1 MKKPDY
7 VAIAK
12 EYMSGVLDGSVPACP
27 FVKQAVQRQLNDLRR
42 WGPEGGDYYFDEKEA
57 SRPCWFIENLTH
69 TKGELAGRP
78 IHLEPW
84 QVFLLTTLFGWKS
97 KAGNRR
103 FRSAYVEVPRGN
115 GKALALD
122 TEIPTP
128 DGFKLMRDLKVG
140 DLVYGT
146 DGKACH
152 VIAATDVM
160 RGRPCYEV
168 EFSTGEVIV
177 ADAKH
182 EWVTDSRYDRDRLKG
197 QNNKHI
203 GPKPCV
209 KTTEEIAASVF
220 CRGEHNHRIEVAAP
234 VDGVCHELPIPPYL
248 LGLWLGDGA
257 TNSSRFTCSDKDVE
271 IIERIKA
278 LGYPVHK
285 VKGSCAWSIS
295 TGLKDRDSKTN
306 SFQVQLRRLGVLGNK
321 HIPNAYMNAPFSD
334 RLELLQGLMDTDG
347 FISKGQGQCEFVQ
360 KKREIALGVYTLA
373 ASLGMRPTIHAKRAF
388 CNGKDCGI
396 VYRVMF
402 HAYREIPV
410 FKLKRKLER
419 LRERPV
425 KRGLQDYRQIVR
437 CDPVQSVPVRCIE
450 VDSPDHCY
458 LVTRGFIRTHNS
470 TLLSGIGLFCLC
482 ADHEPGA
489 EVYSFATTR
498 EQAKIVFGDAQTM
511 ARGNRA
517 LQEAYGLEVTAHALY
532 VPATNSTFQ
541 AKSAEGSTL
550 DGLNTHLAI
559 IDELHAHKKR
569 DVFDVVETSLGKRRN
584 SLMVSITTAGV
595 DRTGI
600 CYEQRTLVT
609 KILSGSLQ
617 DESYFGI
624 IYTLDPDDDWKSD
637 EALAK
642 ANPNWGV
649 SVRPEVIRALQ
660 AKAIATPSAENN
672 FKTKHLD
679 VWCNADVGWMDMK
692 AWDACADESLDE
704 SDFDGE
710 PCWLGLDLAS
720 TSDMTAKV
728 KIFQRK
734 IDGASHYY
742 LFGDYWLPRTAIE
755 RGVNSQYQGWEY
767 LGYLHVCE
775 GPVTDF
781 AEIRDSILEDCG
793 RYSVQSVA
801 YDPFQAVQ
809 LSKELSDDGVPMVL
823 CKQTVANLSDPMK
836 QFQALVL
843 DHRLHFNGDPVLTWM
858 VSNVVCHVD
867 VKENI
872 YPRKDAP
879 ENKIDGVVAGIM
891 ALSRA
896 LLNDEHRAM
905 DLNEFLKL

>member
-12 EYMSGVLDGSVPACP
+12 EYMRGVLDGSVPACS
-27 FVKQAVQRQLNDLRR
+27 FVKQAVQRQLNDLKR
-42 WGPEGGDYYFDEKEA
+42 WAAEGGDYYFDEKEA

-69 TKGELAGRP
+69 TKGELAGRA

-84 QVFLLTTLFGWKS
+84 QCFLLTTLFGWKA

-103 FRSAYVEVPRGN
+103 FRSAYVEVSRGN
-115 GKALALD
+115 GK
-122 TEIPTP
+122 
-128 DGFKLMRDLKVG
+128 
-140 DLVYGT
+140 
-146 DGKACH
+146 
-152 VIAATDVM
+152 
-160 RGRPCYEV
+160 
-168 EFSTGEVIV
+168 
-177 ADAKH
+177 
-182 EWVTDSRYDRDRLKG
+182 
-197 QNNKHI
+197 
-203 GPKPCV
+203 
-209 KTTEEIAASVF
+209 
-220 CRGEHNHRIEVAAP
+220 
-234 VDGVCHELPIPPYL
+234 
-248 LGLWLGDGA
+248 
-257 TNSSRFTCSDKDVE
+257 
-271 IIERIKA
+271 
-278 LGYPVHK
+278 
-285 VKGSCAWSIS
+285 
-295 TGLKDRDSKTN
+295 
-306 SFQVQLRRLGVLGNK
+306 
-321 HIPNAYMNAPFSD
+321 
-334 RLELLQGLMDTDG
+334 
-347 FISKGQGQCEFVQ
+347 
-360 KKREIALGVYTLA
+360 
-373 ASLGMRPTIHAKRAF
+373 
-388 CNGKDCGI
+388 
-396 VYRVMF
+396 
-402 HAYREIPV
+402 
-410 FKLKRKLER
+410 
-419 LRERPV
+419 
-425 KRGLQDYRQIVR
+425 
-437 CDPVQSVPVRCIE
+437 
-450 VDSPDHCY
+450 
-458 LVTRGFIRTHNS
+458 S

-734 IDGASHYY
+734 IDGSSHYY

>member
-12 EYMSGVLDGSVPACP
+12 EYMSGVLDGSVPACS

-42 WGPEGGDYYFDEKEA
+42 WGAEGGDYYFDEKEA

-69 TKGELAGRP
+69 TKGELAGRA

-84 QVFLLTTLFGWKS
+84 QCFLLTTLFGWKA

-103 FRSAYVEVPRGN
+103 FRSAYVEVSRGN
-115 GKALALD
+115 GK
-122 TEIPTP
+122 
-128 DGFKLMRDLKVG
+128 
-140 DLVYGT
+140 
-146 DGKACH
+146 
-152 VIAATDVM
+152 
-160 RGRPCYEV
+160 
-168 EFSTGEVIV
+168 
-177 ADAKH
+177 
-182 EWVTDSRYDRDRLKG
+182 
-197 QNNKHI
+197 
-203 GPKPCV
+203 
-209 KTTEEIAASVF
+209 
-220 CRGEHNHRIEVAAP
+220 
-234 VDGVCHELPIPPYL
+234 
-248 LGLWLGDGA
+248 
-257 TNSSRFTCSDKDVE
+257 
-271 IIERIKA
+271 
-278 LGYPVHK
+278 
-285 VKGSCAWSIS
+285 
-295 TGLKDRDSKTN
+295 
-306 SFQVQLRRLGVLGNK
+306 
-321 HIPNAYMNAPFSD
+321 
-334 RLELLQGLMDTDG
+334 
-347 FISKGQGQCEFVQ
+347 
-360 KKREIALGVYTLA
+360 
-373 ASLGMRPTIHAKRAF
+373 
-388 CNGKDCGI
+388 
-396 VYRVMF
+396 
-402 HAYREIPV
+402 
-410 FKLKRKLER
+410 
-419 LRERPV
+419 
-425 KRGLQDYRQIVR
+425 
-437 CDPVQSVPVRCIE
+437 
-450 VDSPDHCY
+450 
-458 LVTRGFIRTHNS
+458 S

-734 IDGASHYY
+734 IDGSSHYY

>member
-12 EYMSGVLDGSVPACP
+12 EYMRGVLDGSVPACS

-42 WGPEGGDYYFDEKEA
+42 WGAEGGDYYFDEKEA

-69 TKGELAGRP
+69 TKGELAGRA

-84 QVFLLTTLFGWKS
+84 QCFLLTTLFGWKA

-103 FRSAYVEVPRGN
+103 FRSAYVEVSRGN
-115 GKALALD
+115 GK
-122 TEIPTP
+122 
-128 DGFKLMRDLKVG
+128 
-140 DLVYGT
+140 
-146 DGKACH
+146 
-152 VIAATDVM
+152 
-160 RGRPCYEV
+160 
-168 EFSTGEVIV
+168 
-177 ADAKH
+177 
-182 EWVTDSRYDRDRLKG
+182 
-197 QNNKHI
+197 
-203 GPKPCV
+203 
-209 KTTEEIAASVF
+209 
-220 CRGEHNHRIEVAAP
+220 
-234 VDGVCHELPIPPYL
+234 
-248 LGLWLGDGA
+248 
-257 TNSSRFTCSDKDVE
+257 
-271 IIERIKA
+271 
-278 LGYPVHK
+278 
-285 VKGSCAWSIS
+285 
-295 TGLKDRDSKTN
+295 
-306 SFQVQLRRLGVLGNK
+306 
-321 HIPNAYMNAPFSD
+321 
-334 RLELLQGLMDTDG
+334 
-347 FISKGQGQCEFVQ
+347 
-360 KKREIALGVYTLA
+360 
-373 ASLGMRPTIHAKRAF
+373 
-388 CNGKDCGI
+388 
-396 VYRVMF
+396 
-402 HAYREIPV
+402 
-410 FKLKRKLER
+410 
-419 LRERPV
+419 
-425 KRGLQDYRQIVR
+425 
-437 CDPVQSVPVRCIE
+437 
-450 VDSPDHCY
+450 
-458 LVTRGFIRTHNS
+458 S

-734 IDGASHYY
+734 IDGSSHYY

>member
-12 EYMSGVLDGSVPACP
+12 EYMSGVLDGSVPACS

-42 WGPEGGDYYFDEKEA
+42 WGAEGGDYYFDEKEA

-69 TKGELAGRP
+69 TKGELAGRA

-84 QVFLLTTLFGWKS
+84 QCFLLTTLFGWKA

-103 FRSAYVEVPRGN
+103 FRSAYVEVARGN
-115 GKALALD
+115 GK
-122 TEIPTP
+122 
-128 DGFKLMRDLKVG
+128 
-140 DLVYGT
+140 
-146 DGKACH
+146 
-152 VIAATDVM
+152 
-160 RGRPCYEV
+160 
-168 EFSTGEVIV
+168 
-177 ADAKH
+177 
-182 EWVTDSRYDRDRLKG
+182 
-197 QNNKHI
+197 
-203 GPKPCV
+203 
-209 KTTEEIAASVF
+209 
-220 CRGEHNHRIEVAAP
+220 
-234 VDGVCHELPIPPYL
+234 
-248 LGLWLGDGA
+248 
-257 TNSSRFTCSDKDVE
+257 
-271 IIERIKA
+271 
-278 LGYPVHK
+278 
-285 VKGSCAWSIS
+285 
-295 TGLKDRDSKTN
+295 
-306 SFQVQLRRLGVLGNK
+306 
-321 HIPNAYMNAPFSD
+321 
-334 RLELLQGLMDTDG
+334 
-347 FISKGQGQCEFVQ
+347 
-360 KKREIALGVYTLA
+360 
-373 ASLGMRPTIHAKRAF
+373 
-388 CNGKDCGI
+388 
-396 VYRVMF
+396 
-402 HAYREIPV
+402 
-410 FKLKRKLER
+410 
-419 LRERPV
+419 
-425 KRGLQDYRQIVR
+425 
-437 CDPVQSVPVRCIE
+437 
-450 VDSPDHCY
+450 
-458 LVTRGFIRTHNS
+458 S

-710 PCWLGLDLAS
+710 SCWLGLDLAS

-734 IDGASHYY
+734 IDGSSHYY

>member
-12 EYMSGVLDGSVPACP
+12 EYMSGVLDGSVPACS

-42 WGPEGGDYYFDEKEA
+42 WGAEGGDYYFDEKEA

-69 TKGELAGRP
+69 TKGELAGRA

-84 QVFLLTTLFGWKS
+84 QCFLLTTLFGWKA

-103 FRSAYVEVPRGN
+103 FRSAYVEVSRGN
-115 GKALALD
+115 GK
-122 TEIPTP
+122 
-128 DGFKLMRDLKVG
+128 
-140 DLVYGT
+140 
-146 DGKACH
+146 
-152 VIAATDVM
+152 
-160 RGRPCYEV
+160 
-168 EFSTGEVIV
+168 
-177 ADAKH
+177 
-182 EWVTDSRYDRDRLKG
+182 
-197 QNNKHI
+197 
-203 GPKPCV
+203 
-209 KTTEEIAASVF
+209 
-220 CRGEHNHRIEVAAP
+220 
-234 VDGVCHELPIPPYL
+234 
-248 LGLWLGDGA
+248 
-257 TNSSRFTCSDKDVE
+257 
-271 IIERIKA
+271 
-278 LGYPVHK
+278 
-285 VKGSCAWSIS
+285 
-295 TGLKDRDSKTN
+295 
-306 SFQVQLRRLGVLGNK
+306 
-321 HIPNAYMNAPFSD
+321 
-334 RLELLQGLMDTDG
+334 
-347 FISKGQGQCEFVQ
+347 
-360 KKREIALGVYTLA
+360 
-373 ASLGMRPTIHAKRAF
+373 
-388 CNGKDCGI
+388 
-396 VYRVMF
+396 
-402 HAYREIPV
+402 
-410 FKLKRKLER
+410 
-419 LRERPV
+419 
-425 KRGLQDYRQIVR
+425 
-437 CDPVQSVPVRCIE
+437 
-450 VDSPDHCY
+450 
-458 LVTRGFIRTHNS
+458 S

-624 IYTLDPDDDWKSD
+624 IYTLDPDDDWKSG

-734 IDGASHYY
+734 IDGSSHYY

-896 LLNDEHRAM
+896 LLNDEHRTM

>member
-12 EYMSGVLDGSVPACP
+12 EYMRGVLDGSVPACS

-69 TKGELAGRP
+69 TKGELAGRA

-84 QVFLLTTLFGWKS
+84 QCFLLTTLFGWKA

-103 FRSAYVEVPRGN
+103 FRSAYVEVGRGN
-115 GKALALD
+115 GK
-122 TEIPTP
+122 
-128 DGFKLMRDLKVG
+128 
-140 DLVYGT
+140 
-146 DGKACH
+146 
-152 VIAATDVM
+152 
-160 RGRPCYEV
+160 
-168 EFSTGEVIV
+168 
-177 ADAKH
+177 
-182 EWVTDSRYDRDRLKG
+182 
-197 QNNKHI
+197 
-203 GPKPCV
+203 
-209 KTTEEIAASVF
+209 
-220 CRGEHNHRIEVAAP
+220 
-234 VDGVCHELPIPPYL
+234 
-248 LGLWLGDGA
+248 
-257 TNSSRFTCSDKDVE
+257 
-271 IIERIKA
+271 
-278 LGYPVHK
+278 
-285 VKGSCAWSIS
+285 
-295 TGLKDRDSKTN
+295 
-306 SFQVQLRRLGVLGNK
+306 
-321 HIPNAYMNAPFSD
+321 
-334 RLELLQGLMDTDG
+334 
-347 FISKGQGQCEFVQ
+347 
-360 KKREIALGVYTLA
+360 
-373 ASLGMRPTIHAKRAF
+373 
-388 CNGKDCGI
+388 
-396 VYRVMF
+396 
-402 HAYREIPV
+402 
-410 FKLKRKLER
+410 
-419 LRERPV
+419 
-425 KRGLQDYRQIVR
+425 
-437 CDPVQSVPVRCIE
+437 
-450 VDSPDHCY
+450 
-458 LVTRGFIRTHNS
+458 S

-637 EALAK
+637 EALEK

-734 IDGASHYY
+734 IDGSSHYY

>member
-12 EYMSGVLDGSVPACP
+12 EYMRGVLDGSVPACS

-69 TKGELAGRP
+69 TKGELAGRA

-84 QVFLLTTLFGWKS
+84 QCFLLTTLFGWKA

-103 FRSAYVEVPRGN
+103 FRSAYVEVGRGN
-115 GKALALD
+115 GK
-122 TEIPTP
+122 
-128 DGFKLMRDLKVG
+128 
-140 DLVYGT
+140 
-146 DGKACH
+146 
-152 VIAATDVM
+152 
-160 RGRPCYEV
+160 
-168 EFSTGEVIV
+168 
-177 ADAKH
+177 
-182 EWVTDSRYDRDRLKG
+182 
-197 QNNKHI
+197 
-203 GPKPCV
+203 
-209 KTTEEIAASVF
+209 
-220 CRGEHNHRIEVAAP
+220 
-234 VDGVCHELPIPPYL
+234 
-248 LGLWLGDGA
+248 
-257 TNSSRFTCSDKDVE
+257 
-271 IIERIKA
+271 
-278 LGYPVHK
+278 
-285 VKGSCAWSIS
+285 
-295 TGLKDRDSKTN
+295 
-306 SFQVQLRRLGVLGNK
+306 
-321 HIPNAYMNAPFSD
+321 
-334 RLELLQGLMDTDG
+334 
-347 FISKGQGQCEFVQ
+347 
-360 KKREIALGVYTLA
+360 
-373 ASLGMRPTIHAKRAF
+373 
-388 CNGKDCGI
+388 
-396 VYRVMF
+396 
-402 HAYREIPV
+402 
-410 FKLKRKLER
+410 
-419 LRERPV
+419 
-425 KRGLQDYRQIVR
+425 
-437 CDPVQSVPVRCIE
+437 
-450 VDSPDHCY
+450 
-458 LVTRGFIRTHNS
+458 S

-734 IDGASHYY
+734 IDGSSHYY

>member
-12 EYMSGVLDGSVPACP
+12 EYMRGVLDGSVPACS

-69 TKGELAGRP
+69 TKGELAGRA

-84 QVFLLTTLFGWKS
+84 QCFLLTTLFGWKA

-103 FRSAYVEVPRGN
+103 FRSAYVEVGRGN
-115 GKALALD
+115 GK
-122 TEIPTP
+122 
-128 DGFKLMRDLKVG
+128 
-140 DLVYGT
+140 
-146 DGKACH
+146 
-152 VIAATDVM
+152 
-160 RGRPCYEV
+160 
-168 EFSTGEVIV
+168 
-177 ADAKH
+177 
-182 EWVTDSRYDRDRLKG
+182 
-197 QNNKHI
+197 
-203 GPKPCV
+203 
-209 KTTEEIAASVF
+209 
-220 CRGEHNHRIEVAAP
+220 
-234 VDGVCHELPIPPYL
+234 
-248 LGLWLGDGA
+248 
-257 TNSSRFTCSDKDVE
+257 
-271 IIERIKA
+271 
-278 LGYPVHK
+278 
-285 VKGSCAWSIS
+285 
-295 TGLKDRDSKTN
+295 
-306 SFQVQLRRLGVLGNK
+306 
-321 HIPNAYMNAPFSD
+321 
-334 RLELLQGLMDTDG
+334 
-347 FISKGQGQCEFVQ
+347 
-360 KKREIALGVYTLA
+360 
-373 ASLGMRPTIHAKRAF
+373 
-388 CNGKDCGI
+388 
-396 VYRVMF
+396 
-402 HAYREIPV
+402 
-410 FKLKRKLER
+410 
-419 LRERPV
+419 
-425 KRGLQDYRQIVR
+425 
-437 CDPVQSVPVRCIE
+437 
-450 VDSPDHCY
+450 
-458 LVTRGFIRTHNS
+458 S

-734 IDGASHYY
+734 IDGSSHYY

-879 ENKIDGVVAGIM
+879 EDKIDGVVAGIM

>member
-12 EYMSGVLDGSVPACP
+12 EYMSGVLDGSVPACS

-42 WGPEGGDYYFDEKEA
+42 WGAEGGDYYFDEKEA

-69 TKGELAGRP
+69 TKGELAGRA

-84 QVFLLTTLFGWKS
+84 QCFLLTTLFGWKA

-103 FRSAYVEVPRGN
+103 FRSAYVEVARGN
-115 GKALALD
+115 GK
-122 TEIPTP
+122 
-128 DGFKLMRDLKVG
+128 
-140 DLVYGT
+140 
-146 DGKACH
+146 
-152 VIAATDVM
+152 
-160 RGRPCYEV
+160 
-168 EFSTGEVIV
+168 
-177 ADAKH
+177 
-182 EWVTDSRYDRDRLKG
+182 
-197 QNNKHI
+197 
-203 GPKPCV
+203 
-209 KTTEEIAASVF
+209 
-220 CRGEHNHRIEVAAP
+220 
-234 VDGVCHELPIPPYL
+234 
-248 LGLWLGDGA
+248 
-257 TNSSRFTCSDKDVE
+257 
-271 IIERIKA
+271 
-278 LGYPVHK
+278 
-285 VKGSCAWSIS
+285 
-295 TGLKDRDSKTN
+295 
-306 SFQVQLRRLGVLGNK
+306 
-321 HIPNAYMNAPFSD
+321 
-334 RLELLQGLMDTDG
+334 
-347 FISKGQGQCEFVQ
+347 
-360 KKREIALGVYTLA
+360 
-373 ASLGMRPTIHAKRAF
+373 
-388 CNGKDCGI
+388 
-396 VYRVMF
+396 
-402 HAYREIPV
+402 
-410 FKLKRKLER
+410 
-419 LRERPV
+419 
-425 KRGLQDYRQIVR
+425 
-437 CDPVQSVPVRCIE
+437 
-450 VDSPDHCY
+450 
-458 LVTRGFIRTHNS
+458 S

-734 IDGASHYY
+734 IDGFSHYY

>member
-12 EYMSGVLDGSVPACP
+12 EYMSGVLDGSVPACS

-42 WGPEGGDYYFDEKEA
+42 WGTEGGDYYFDEKEA

-69 TKGELAGRP
+69 TKGELAGRA

-84 QVFLLTTLFGWKS
+84 QCFLLTTLFGWKA

-103 FRSAYVEVPRGN
+103 FRSAYVEVSRGN
-115 GKALALD
+115 GK
-122 TEIPTP
+122 
-128 DGFKLMRDLKVG
+128 
-140 DLVYGT
+140 
-146 DGKACH
+146 
-152 VIAATDVM
+152 
-160 RGRPCYEV
+160 
-168 EFSTGEVIV
+168 
-177 ADAKH
+177 
-182 EWVTDSRYDRDRLKG
+182 
-197 QNNKHI
+197 
-203 GPKPCV
+203 
-209 KTTEEIAASVF
+209 
-220 CRGEHNHRIEVAAP
+220 
-234 VDGVCHELPIPPYL
+234 
-248 LGLWLGDGA
+248 
-257 TNSSRFTCSDKDVE
+257 
-271 IIERIKA
+271 
-278 LGYPVHK
+278 
-285 VKGSCAWSIS
+285 
-295 TGLKDRDSKTN
+295 
-306 SFQVQLRRLGVLGNK
+306 
-321 HIPNAYMNAPFSD
+321 
-334 RLELLQGLMDTDG
+334 
-347 FISKGQGQCEFVQ
+347 
-360 KKREIALGVYTLA
+360 
-373 ASLGMRPTIHAKRAF
+373 
-388 CNGKDCGI
+388 
-396 VYRVMF
+396 
-402 HAYREIPV
+402 
-410 FKLKRKLER
+410 
-419 LRERPV
+419 
-425 KRGLQDYRQIVR
+425 
-437 CDPVQSVPVRCIE
+437 
-450 VDSPDHCY
+450 
-458 LVTRGFIRTHNS
+458 S

-559 IDELHAHKKR
+559 IDELYAHKKR

-734 IDGASHYY
+734 IDGSSHYY

>member
-12 EYMSGVLDGSVPACP
+12 EYMRGVLDGSVPACS

-69 TKGELAGRP
+69 TKGELAGRA

-84 QVFLLTTLFGWKS
+84 QCFLLTTLFGWKS

-103 FRSAYVEVPRGN
+103 FRSAYVEVGRGN
-115 GKALALD
+115 GK
-122 TEIPTP
+122 
-128 DGFKLMRDLKVG
+128 
-140 DLVYGT
+140 
-146 DGKACH
+146 
-152 VIAATDVM
+152 
-160 RGRPCYEV
+160 
-168 EFSTGEVIV
+168 
-177 ADAKH
+177 
-182 EWVTDSRYDRDRLKG
+182 
-197 QNNKHI
+197 
-203 GPKPCV
+203 
-209 KTTEEIAASVF
+209 
-220 CRGEHNHRIEVAAP
+220 
-234 VDGVCHELPIPPYL
+234 
-248 LGLWLGDGA
+248 
-257 TNSSRFTCSDKDVE
+257 
-271 IIERIKA
+271 
-278 LGYPVHK
+278 
-285 VKGSCAWSIS
+285 
-295 TGLKDRDSKTN
+295 
-306 SFQVQLRRLGVLGNK
+306 
-321 HIPNAYMNAPFSD
+321 
-334 RLELLQGLMDTDG
+334 
-347 FISKGQGQCEFVQ
+347 
-360 KKREIALGVYTLA
+360 
-373 ASLGMRPTIHAKRAF
+373 
-388 CNGKDCGI
+388 
-396 VYRVMF
+396 
-402 HAYREIPV
+402 
-410 FKLKRKLER
+410 
-419 LRERPV
+419 
-425 KRGLQDYRQIVR
+425 
-437 CDPVQSVPVRCIE
+437 
-450 VDSPDHCY
+450 
-458 LVTRGFIRTHNS
+458 S

-624 IYTLDPDDDWKSD
+624 IYTLDPGDDWKSD

-728 KIFQRK
+728 KIFQKK
-734 IDGASHYY
+734 IDGSSHYY

>member
-12 EYMSGVLDGSVPACP
+12 EYMRGVLDGSVPACS

-69 TKGELAGRP
+69 TKGELAGRA

-84 QVFLLTTLFGWKS
+84 QCFLLTTLFGWKA

-103 FRSAYVEVPRGN
+103 FRSAYVEVGRGN
-115 GKALALD
+115 GK
-122 TEIPTP
+122 
-128 DGFKLMRDLKVG
+128 
-140 DLVYGT
+140 
-146 DGKACH
+146 
-152 VIAATDVM
+152 
-160 RGRPCYEV
+160 
-168 EFSTGEVIV
+168 
-177 ADAKH
+177 
-182 EWVTDSRYDRDRLKG
+182 
-197 QNNKHI
+197 
-203 GPKPCV
+203 
-209 KTTEEIAASVF
+209 
-220 CRGEHNHRIEVAAP
+220 
-234 VDGVCHELPIPPYL
+234 
-248 LGLWLGDGA
+248 
-257 TNSSRFTCSDKDVE
+257 
-271 IIERIKA
+271 
-278 LGYPVHK
+278 
-285 VKGSCAWSIS
+285 
-295 TGLKDRDSKTN
+295 
-306 SFQVQLRRLGVLGNK
+306 
-321 HIPNAYMNAPFSD
+321 
-334 RLELLQGLMDTDG
+334 
-347 FISKGQGQCEFVQ
+347 
-360 KKREIALGVYTLA
+360 
-373 ASLGMRPTIHAKRAF
+373 
-388 CNGKDCGI
+388 
-396 VYRVMF
+396 
-402 HAYREIPV
+402 
-410 FKLKRKLER
+410 
-419 LRERPV
+419 
-425 KRGLQDYRQIVR
+425 
-437 CDPVQSVPVRCIE
+437 
-450 VDSPDHCY
+450 
-458 LVTRGFIRTHNS
+458 S

-550 DGLNTHLAI
+550 DGLNTHLVI

-734 IDGASHYY
+734 IDGSSHYY

>member
-12 EYMSGVLDGSVPACP
+12 EYMRGVLDGSVPACS

-69 TKGELAGRP
+69 TKGELAGRA

-84 QVFLLTTLFGWKS
+84 QCFLLTTLFGWKA

-103 FRSAYVEVPRGN
+103 FRSAYVEVGRGN
-115 GKALALD
+115 GK
-122 TEIPTP
+122 
-128 DGFKLMRDLKVG
+128 
-140 DLVYGT
+140 
-146 DGKACH
+146 
-152 VIAATDVM
+152 
-160 RGRPCYEV
+160 
-168 EFSTGEVIV
+168 
-177 ADAKH
+177 
-182 EWVTDSRYDRDRLKG
+182 
-197 QNNKHI
+197 
-203 GPKPCV
+203 
-209 KTTEEIAASVF
+209 
-220 CRGEHNHRIEVAAP
+220 
-234 VDGVCHELPIPPYL
+234 
-248 LGLWLGDGA
+248 
-257 TNSSRFTCSDKDVE
+257 
-271 IIERIKA
+271 
-278 LGYPVHK
+278 
-285 VKGSCAWSIS
+285 
-295 TGLKDRDSKTN
+295 
-306 SFQVQLRRLGVLGNK
+306 
-321 HIPNAYMNAPFSD
+321 
-334 RLELLQGLMDTDG
+334 
-347 FISKGQGQCEFVQ
+347 
-360 KKREIALGVYTLA
+360 
-373 ASLGMRPTIHAKRAF
+373 
-388 CNGKDCGI
+388 
-396 VYRVMF
+396 
-402 HAYREIPV
+402 
-410 FKLKRKLER
+410 
-419 LRERPV
+419 
-425 KRGLQDYRQIVR
+425 
-437 CDPVQSVPVRCIE
+437 
-450 VDSPDHCY
+450 
-458 LVTRGFIRTHNS
+458 S

-595 DRTGI
+595 DRTEI

>member
-12 EYMSGVLDGSVPACP
+12 EYMRGVLDGSVPACS

-69 TKGELAGRP
+69 TKGELAGRA

-84 QVFLLTTLFGWKS
+84 QCFLLTTLFGWKA

-103 FRSAYVEVPRGN
+103 FRSAYVEVGRGN
-115 GKALALD
+115 GK
-122 TEIPTP
+122 
-128 DGFKLMRDLKVG
+128 
-140 DLVYGT
+140 
-146 DGKACH
+146 
-152 VIAATDVM
+152 
-160 RGRPCYEV
+160 
-168 EFSTGEVIV
+168 
-177 ADAKH
+177 
-182 EWVTDSRYDRDRLKG
+182 
-197 QNNKHI
+197 
-203 GPKPCV
+203 
-209 KTTEEIAASVF
+209 
-220 CRGEHNHRIEVAAP
+220 
-234 VDGVCHELPIPPYL
+234 
-248 LGLWLGDGA
+248 
-257 TNSSRFTCSDKDVE
+257 
-271 IIERIKA
+271 
-278 LGYPVHK
+278 
-285 VKGSCAWSIS
+285 
-295 TGLKDRDSKTN
+295 
-306 SFQVQLRRLGVLGNK
+306 
-321 HIPNAYMNAPFSD
+321 
-334 RLELLQGLMDTDG
+334 
-347 FISKGQGQCEFVQ
+347 
-360 KKREIALGVYTLA
+360 
-373 ASLGMRPTIHAKRAF
+373 
-388 CNGKDCGI
+388 
-396 VYRVMF
+396 
-402 HAYREIPV
+402 
-410 FKLKRKLER
+410 
-419 LRERPV
+419 
-425 KRGLQDYRQIVR
+425 
-437 CDPVQSVPVRCIE
+437 
-450 VDSPDHCY
+450 
-458 LVTRGFIRTHNS
+458 S

-734 IDGASHYY
+734 IDGSSHYY

-823 CKQTVANLSDPMK
+823 CKQTVAGLSDPMK

>member
-12 EYMSGVLDGSVPACP
+12 EYMSGVLDGSVPACS

-42 WGPEGGDYYFDEKEA
+42 WGAEGGDYYFDEKEA

-69 TKGELAGRP
+69 TKGELASRA

-84 QVFLLTTLFGWKS
+84 QCFLLTTLFGWKA

-103 FRSAYVEVPRGN
+103 FRSAYVEVARGN
-115 GKALALD
+115 GK
-122 TEIPTP
+122 
-128 DGFKLMRDLKVG
+128 
-140 DLVYGT
+140 
-146 DGKACH
+146 
-152 VIAATDVM
+152 
-160 RGRPCYEV
+160 
-168 EFSTGEVIV
+168 
-177 ADAKH
+177 
-182 EWVTDSRYDRDRLKG
+182 
-197 QNNKHI
+197 
-203 GPKPCV
+203 
-209 KTTEEIAASVF
+209 
-220 CRGEHNHRIEVAAP
+220 
-234 VDGVCHELPIPPYL
+234 
-248 LGLWLGDGA
+248 
-257 TNSSRFTCSDKDVE
+257 
-271 IIERIKA
+271 
-278 LGYPVHK
+278 
-285 VKGSCAWSIS
+285 
-295 TGLKDRDSKTN
+295 
-306 SFQVQLRRLGVLGNK
+306 
-321 HIPNAYMNAPFSD
+321 
-334 RLELLQGLMDTDG
+334 
-347 FISKGQGQCEFVQ
+347 
-360 KKREIALGVYTLA
+360 
-373 ASLGMRPTIHAKRAF
+373 
-388 CNGKDCGI
+388 
-396 VYRVMF
+396 
-402 HAYREIPV
+402 
-410 FKLKRKLER
+410 
-419 LRERPV
+419 
-425 KRGLQDYRQIVR
+425 
-437 CDPVQSVPVRCIE
+437 
-450 VDSPDHCY
+450 
-458 LVTRGFIRTHNS
+458 S

-734 IDGASHYY
+734 IDGSSHYY

>member
-12 EYMSGVLDGSVPACP
+12 EYMRGVLDGSVPACS

-69 TKGELAGRP
+69 TKGELAGRA

-84 QVFLLTTLFGWKS
+84 QCFLLTTLFGWKA

-103 FRSAYVEVPRGN
+103 FRSAYVEVGRGN
-115 GKALALD
+115 GK
-122 TEIPTP
+122 
-128 DGFKLMRDLKVG
+128 
-140 DLVYGT
+140 
-146 DGKACH
+146 
-152 VIAATDVM
+152 
-160 RGRPCYEV
+160 
-168 EFSTGEVIV
+168 
-177 ADAKH
+177 
-182 EWVTDSRYDRDRLKG
+182 
-197 QNNKHI
+197 
-203 GPKPCV
+203 
-209 KTTEEIAASVF
+209 
-220 CRGEHNHRIEVAAP
+220 
-234 VDGVCHELPIPPYL
+234 
-248 LGLWLGDGA
+248 
-257 TNSSRFTCSDKDVE
+257 
-271 IIERIKA
+271 
-278 LGYPVHK
+278 
-285 VKGSCAWSIS
+285 
-295 TGLKDRDSKTN
+295 
-306 SFQVQLRRLGVLGNK
+306 
-321 HIPNAYMNAPFSD
+321 
-334 RLELLQGLMDTDG
+334 
-347 FISKGQGQCEFVQ
+347 
-360 KKREIALGVYTLA
+360 
-373 ASLGMRPTIHAKRAF
+373 
-388 CNGKDCGI
+388 
-396 VYRVMF
+396 
-402 HAYREIPV
+402 
-410 FKLKRKLER
+410 
-419 LRERPV
+419 
-425 KRGLQDYRQIVR
+425 
-437 CDPVQSVPVRCIE
+437 
-450 VDSPDHCY
+450 
-458 LVTRGFIRTHNS
+458 S

-734 IDGASHYY
+734 IDGSSHYY

-872 YPRKDAP
+872 YPRKGAP
-879 ENKIDGVVAGIM
+879 ENKIDGVVSGIM

-896 LLNDEHRAM
+896 LLNDEHRTM

>member
-12 EYMSGVLDGSVPACP
+12 EYMRGVLDGSVPACS

-69 TKGELAGRP
+69 TKGELAGRA

-84 QVFLLTTLFGWKS
+84 QCFLLTTLFGWKA

-103 FRSAYVEVPRGN
+103 FRSAYVEVGRGN
-115 GKALALD
+115 GK
-122 TEIPTP
+122 
-128 DGFKLMRDLKVG
+128 
-140 DLVYGT
+140 
-146 DGKACH
+146 
-152 VIAATDVM
+152 
-160 RGRPCYEV
+160 
-168 EFSTGEVIV
+168 
-177 ADAKH
+177 
-182 EWVTDSRYDRDRLKG
+182 
-197 QNNKHI
+197 
-203 GPKPCV
+203 
-209 KTTEEIAASVF
+209 
-220 CRGEHNHRIEVAAP
+220 
-234 VDGVCHELPIPPYL
+234 
-248 LGLWLGDGA
+248 
-257 TNSSRFTCSDKDVE
+257 
-271 IIERIKA
+271 
-278 LGYPVHK
+278 
-285 VKGSCAWSIS
+285 
-295 TGLKDRDSKTN
+295 
-306 SFQVQLRRLGVLGNK
+306 
-321 HIPNAYMNAPFSD
+321 
-334 RLELLQGLMDTDG
+334 
-347 FISKGQGQCEFVQ
+347 
-360 KKREIALGVYTLA
+360 
-373 ASLGMRPTIHAKRAF
+373 
-388 CNGKDCGI
+388 
-396 VYRVMF
+396 
-402 HAYREIPV
+402 
-410 FKLKRKLER
+410 
-419 LRERPV
+419 
-425 KRGLQDYRQIVR
+425 
-437 CDPVQSVPVRCIE
+437 
-450 VDSPDHCY
+450 
-458 LVTRGFIRTHNS
+458 S

-617 DESYFGI
+617 DESYFGV

-734 IDGASHYY
+734 IDGSSHYY

-872 YPRKDAP
+872 YPRTGAP
-879 ENKIDGVVAGIM
+879 ENKIDGVVSGIM

-896 LLNDEHRAM
+896 LLNDEHRTM

>member
-12 EYMSGVLDGSVPACP
+12 EYMRGVLDGSVPACS

-69 TKGELAGRP
+69 TKGELAGRA

-84 QVFLLTTLFGWKS
+84 QCFLLTTLFGWKA

-103 FRSAYVEVPRGN
+103 FRSAYVEVGRGN
-115 GKALALD
+115 GK
-122 TEIPTP
+122 
-128 DGFKLMRDLKVG
+128 
-140 DLVYGT
+140 
-146 DGKACH
+146 
-152 VIAATDVM
+152 
-160 RGRPCYEV
+160 
-168 EFSTGEVIV
+168 
-177 ADAKH
+177 
-182 EWVTDSRYDRDRLKG
+182 
-197 QNNKHI
+197 
-203 GPKPCV
+203 
-209 KTTEEIAASVF
+209 
-220 CRGEHNHRIEVAAP
+220 
-234 VDGVCHELPIPPYL
+234 
-248 LGLWLGDGA
+248 
-257 TNSSRFTCSDKDVE
+257 
-271 IIERIKA
+271 
-278 LGYPVHK
+278 
-285 VKGSCAWSIS
+285 
-295 TGLKDRDSKTN
+295 
-306 SFQVQLRRLGVLGNK
+306 
-321 HIPNAYMNAPFSD
+321 
-334 RLELLQGLMDTDG
+334 
-347 FISKGQGQCEFVQ
+347 
-360 KKREIALGVYTLA
+360 
-373 ASLGMRPTIHAKRAF
+373 
-388 CNGKDCGI
+388 
-396 VYRVMF
+396 
-402 HAYREIPV
+402 
-410 FKLKRKLER
+410 
-419 LRERPV
+419 
-425 KRGLQDYRQIVR
+425 
-437 CDPVQSVPVRCIE
+437 
-450 VDSPDHCY
+450 
-458 LVTRGFIRTHNS
+458 S

-617 DESYFGI
+617 DESYFGV

-734 IDGASHYY
+734 IDGSSHYY

-872 YPRKDAP
+872 YPRKGAS
-879 ENKIDGVVAGIM
+879 ENKIDGVVSGIM

-896 LLNDEHRAM
+896 LLNDEHRTM

>member
-12 EYMSGVLDGSVPACP
+12 EYMRGVLDGSVPACS

-69 TKGELAGRP
+69 TKGELAGRA

-84 QVFLLTTLFGWKS
+84 QCFLLTTLFGWKA

-103 FRSAYVEVPRGN
+103 FRSAYVEVGRGN
-115 GKALALD
+115 GK
-122 TEIPTP
+122 
-128 DGFKLMRDLKVG
+128 
-140 DLVYGT
+140 
-146 DGKACH
+146 
-152 VIAATDVM
+152 
-160 RGRPCYEV
+160 
-168 EFSTGEVIV
+168 
-177 ADAKH
+177 
-182 EWVTDSRYDRDRLKG
+182 
-197 QNNKHI
+197 
-203 GPKPCV
+203 
-209 KTTEEIAASVF
+209 
-220 CRGEHNHRIEVAAP
+220 
-234 VDGVCHELPIPPYL
+234 
-248 LGLWLGDGA
+248 
-257 TNSSRFTCSDKDVE
+257 
-271 IIERIKA
+271 
-278 LGYPVHK
+278 
-285 VKGSCAWSIS
+285 
-295 TGLKDRDSKTN
+295 
-306 SFQVQLRRLGVLGNK
+306 
-321 HIPNAYMNAPFSD
+321 
-334 RLELLQGLMDTDG
+334 
-347 FISKGQGQCEFVQ
+347 
-360 KKREIALGVYTLA
+360 
-373 ASLGMRPTIHAKRAF
+373 
-388 CNGKDCGI
+388 
-396 VYRVMF
+396 
-402 HAYREIPV
+402 
-410 FKLKRKLER
+410 
-419 LRERPV
+419 
-425 KRGLQDYRQIVR
+425 
-437 CDPVQSVPVRCIE
+437 
-450 VDSPDHCY
+450 
-458 LVTRGFIRTHNS
+458 S

-823 CKQTVANLSDPMK
+823 CKQTVASLSDPMK

>member
-12 EYMSGVLDGSVPACP
+12 EYMSGVLDGSVPACS

-42 WGPEGGDYYFDEKEA
+42 WGAEGGDYYFDEKEA

-69 TKGELAGRP
+69 TKGELAGRA

-84 QVFLLTTLFGWKS
+84 QCFLLTTLFGWKA

-103 FRSAYVEVPRGN
+103 FRSAYVEVGRGN
-115 GKALALD
+115 GK
-122 TEIPTP
+122 
-128 DGFKLMRDLKVG
+128 
-140 DLVYGT
+140 
-146 DGKACH
+146 
-152 VIAATDVM
+152 
-160 RGRPCYEV
+160 
-168 EFSTGEVIV
+168 
-177 ADAKH
+177 
-182 EWVTDSRYDRDRLKG
+182 
-197 QNNKHI
+197 
-203 GPKPCV
+203 
-209 KTTEEIAASVF
+209 
-220 CRGEHNHRIEVAAP
+220 
-234 VDGVCHELPIPPYL
+234 
-248 LGLWLGDGA
+248 
-257 TNSSRFTCSDKDVE
+257 
-271 IIERIKA
+271 
-278 LGYPVHK
+278 
-285 VKGSCAWSIS
+285 
-295 TGLKDRDSKTN
+295 
-306 SFQVQLRRLGVLGNK
+306 
-321 HIPNAYMNAPFSD
+321 
-334 RLELLQGLMDTDG
+334 
-347 FISKGQGQCEFVQ
+347 
-360 KKREIALGVYTLA
+360 
-373 ASLGMRPTIHAKRAF
+373 
-388 CNGKDCGI
+388 
-396 VYRVMF
+396 
-402 HAYREIPV
+402 
-410 FKLKRKLER
+410 
-419 LRERPV
+419 
-425 KRGLQDYRQIVR
+425 
-437 CDPVQSVPVRCIE
+437 
-450 VDSPDHCY
+450 
-458 LVTRGFIRTHNS
+458 S

-637 EALAK
+637 KALAK

-734 IDGASHYY
+734 IDGSSHYY

>member
-12 EYMSGVLDGSVPACP
+12 EYMRGVLDGSVPACS

-69 TKGELAGRP
+69 TKGELAGRA

-84 QVFLLTTLFGWKS
+84 QCFLLTTLFGWKA

-103 FRSAYVEVPRGN
+103 FRSAYVEVGRGN
-115 GKALALD
+115 GK
-122 TEIPTP
+122 
-128 DGFKLMRDLKVG
+128 
-140 DLVYGT
+140 
-146 DGKACH
+146 
-152 VIAATDVM
+152 
-160 RGRPCYEV
+160 
-168 EFSTGEVIV
+168 
-177 ADAKH
+177 
-182 EWVTDSRYDRDRLKG
+182 
-197 QNNKHI
+197 
-203 GPKPCV
+203 
-209 KTTEEIAASVF
+209 
-220 CRGEHNHRIEVAAP
+220 
-234 VDGVCHELPIPPYL
+234 
-248 LGLWLGDGA
+248 
-257 TNSSRFTCSDKDVE
+257 
-271 IIERIKA
+271 
-278 LGYPVHK
+278 
-285 VKGSCAWSIS
+285 
-295 TGLKDRDSKTN
+295 
-306 SFQVQLRRLGVLGNK
+306 
-321 HIPNAYMNAPFSD
+321 
-334 RLELLQGLMDTDG
+334 
-347 FISKGQGQCEFVQ
+347 
-360 KKREIALGVYTLA
+360 
-373 ASLGMRPTIHAKRAF
+373 
-388 CNGKDCGI
+388 
-396 VYRVMF
+396 
-402 HAYREIPV
+402 
-410 FKLKRKLER
+410 
-419 LRERPV
+419 
-425 KRGLQDYRQIVR
+425 
-437 CDPVQSVPVRCIE
+437 
-450 VDSPDHCY
+450 
-458 LVTRGFIRTHNS
+458 S

-541 AKSAEGSTL
+541 AKSAEGSTW

-734 IDGASHYY
+734 IDGSSHYY

>member
-12 EYMSGVLDGSVPACP
+12 EYMSGVLDGSVPACS
-27 FVKQAVQRQLNDLRR
+27 FVKQAVQRQLNDLKR
-42 WGPEGGDYYFDEKEA
+42 WVAEGGDYYFDEKEA

-69 TKGELAGRP
+69 TKGELAGRA

-84 QVFLLTTLFGWKS
+84 QCFLLTTLFGWKA

-103 FRSAYVEVPRGN
+103 FRSAYVEVGRGN
-115 GKALALD
+115 GK
-122 TEIPTP
+122 
-128 DGFKLMRDLKVG
+128 
-140 DLVYGT
+140 
-146 DGKACH
+146 
-152 VIAATDVM
+152 
-160 RGRPCYEV
+160 
-168 EFSTGEVIV
+168 
-177 ADAKH
+177 
-182 EWVTDSRYDRDRLKG
+182 
-197 QNNKHI
+197 
-203 GPKPCV
+203 
-209 KTTEEIAASVF
+209 
-220 CRGEHNHRIEVAAP
+220 
-234 VDGVCHELPIPPYL
+234 
-248 LGLWLGDGA
+248 
-257 TNSSRFTCSDKDVE
+257 
-271 IIERIKA
+271 
-278 LGYPVHK
+278 
-285 VKGSCAWSIS
+285 
-295 TGLKDRDSKTN
+295 
-306 SFQVQLRRLGVLGNK
+306 
-321 HIPNAYMNAPFSD
+321 
-334 RLELLQGLMDTDG
+334 
-347 FISKGQGQCEFVQ
+347 
-360 KKREIALGVYTLA
+360 
-373 ASLGMRPTIHAKRAF
+373 
-388 CNGKDCGI
+388 
-396 VYRVMF
+396 
-402 HAYREIPV
+402 
-410 FKLKRKLER
+410 
-419 LRERPV
+419 
-425 KRGLQDYRQIVR
+425 
-437 CDPVQSVPVRCIE
+437 
-450 VDSPDHCY
+450 
-458 LVTRGFIRTHNS
+458 S

-734 IDGASHYY
+734 IDGSSHYY

>member
-12 EYMSGVLDGSVPACP
+12 EYMRGVLDGSVPACS

-42 WGPEGGDYYFDEKEA
+42 WGAEGGDYYFDEKEA

-69 TKGELAGRP
+69 TKGELAGRA

-84 QVFLLTTLFGWKS
+84 QCFLLTTLFGWKA

-103 FRSAYVEVPRGN
+103 FRSAYVEVGRGN
-115 GKALALD
+115 GK
-122 TEIPTP
+122 
-128 DGFKLMRDLKVG
+128 
-140 DLVYGT
+140 
-146 DGKACH
+146 
-152 VIAATDVM
+152 
-160 RGRPCYEV
+160 
-168 EFSTGEVIV
+168 
-177 ADAKH
+177 
-182 EWVTDSRYDRDRLKG
+182 
-197 QNNKHI
+197 
-203 GPKPCV
+203 
-209 KTTEEIAASVF
+209 
-220 CRGEHNHRIEVAAP
+220 
-234 VDGVCHELPIPPYL
+234 
-248 LGLWLGDGA
+248 
-257 TNSSRFTCSDKDVE
+257 
-271 IIERIKA
+271 
-278 LGYPVHK
+278 
-285 VKGSCAWSIS
+285 
-295 TGLKDRDSKTN
+295 
-306 SFQVQLRRLGVLGNK
+306 
-321 HIPNAYMNAPFSD
+321 
-334 RLELLQGLMDTDG
+334 
-347 FISKGQGQCEFVQ
+347 
-360 KKREIALGVYTLA
+360 
-373 ASLGMRPTIHAKRAF
+373 
-388 CNGKDCGI
+388 
-396 VYRVMF
+396 
-402 HAYREIPV
+402 
-410 FKLKRKLER
+410 
-419 LRERPV
+419 
-425 KRGLQDYRQIVR
+425 
-437 CDPVQSVPVRCIE
+437 
-450 VDSPDHCY
+450 
-458 LVTRGFIRTHNS
+458 S

-617 DESYFGI
+617 DESYFGV

-734 IDGASHYY
+734 IDGSSHYY

>member
-12 EYMSGVLDGSVPACP
+12 EYMRGVLDGSVPACS

-69 TKGELAGRP
+69 TKGELAGRA

-84 QVFLLTTLFGWKS
+84 QCFLLTTLFGWKA

-103 FRSAYVEVPRGN
+103 FRSAYVEVGRGN
-115 GKALALD
+115 GK
-122 TEIPTP
+122 
-128 DGFKLMRDLKVG
+128 
-140 DLVYGT
+140 
-146 DGKACH
+146 
-152 VIAATDVM
+152 
-160 RGRPCYEV
+160 
-168 EFSTGEVIV
+168 
-177 ADAKH
+177 
-182 EWVTDSRYDRDRLKG
+182 
-197 QNNKHI
+197 
-203 GPKPCV
+203 
-209 KTTEEIAASVF
+209 
-220 CRGEHNHRIEVAAP
+220 
-234 VDGVCHELPIPPYL
+234 
-248 LGLWLGDGA
+248 
-257 TNSSRFTCSDKDVE
+257 
-271 IIERIKA
+271 
-278 LGYPVHK
+278 
-285 VKGSCAWSIS
+285 
-295 TGLKDRDSKTN
+295 
-306 SFQVQLRRLGVLGNK
+306 
-321 HIPNAYMNAPFSD
+321 
-334 RLELLQGLMDTDG
+334 
-347 FISKGQGQCEFVQ
+347 
-360 KKREIALGVYTLA
+360 
-373 ASLGMRPTIHAKRAF
+373 
-388 CNGKDCGI
+388 
-396 VYRVMF
+396 
-402 HAYREIPV
+402 
-410 FKLKRKLER
+410 
-419 LRERPV
+419 
-425 KRGLQDYRQIVR
+425 
-437 CDPVQSVPVRCIE
+437 
-450 VDSPDHCY
+450 
-458 LVTRGFIRTHNS
+458 S

-511 ARGNRA
+511 ARGNCA

-617 DESYFGI
+617 DESYFGV

-734 IDGASHYY
+734 IDGSSHYY

-836 QFQALVL
+836 QLQALVL

>member
-12 EYMSGVLDGSVPACP
+12 EYMRGVLDGSVPACS

-69 TKGELAGRP
+69 TKGELAGRA

-84 QVFLLTTLFGWKS
+84 QCFLLTTLFGWKA

-103 FRSAYVEVPRGN
+103 FRSAYVEVGRGN
-115 GKALALD
+115 GK
-122 TEIPTP
+122 
-128 DGFKLMRDLKVG
+128 
-140 DLVYGT
+140 
-146 DGKACH
+146 
-152 VIAATDVM
+152 
-160 RGRPCYEV
+160 
-168 EFSTGEVIV
+168 
-177 ADAKH
+177 
-182 EWVTDSRYDRDRLKG
+182 
-197 QNNKHI
+197 
-203 GPKPCV
+203 
-209 KTTEEIAASVF
+209 
-220 CRGEHNHRIEVAAP
+220 
-234 VDGVCHELPIPPYL
+234 
-248 LGLWLGDGA
+248 
-257 TNSSRFTCSDKDVE
+257 
-271 IIERIKA
+271 
-278 LGYPVHK
+278 
-285 VKGSCAWSIS
+285 
-295 TGLKDRDSKTN
+295 
-306 SFQVQLRRLGVLGNK
+306 
-321 HIPNAYMNAPFSD
+321 
-334 RLELLQGLMDTDG
+334 
-347 FISKGQGQCEFVQ
+347 
-360 KKREIALGVYTLA
+360 
-373 ASLGMRPTIHAKRAF
+373 
-388 CNGKDCGI
+388 
-396 VYRVMF
+396 
-402 HAYREIPV
+402 
-410 FKLKRKLER
+410 
-419 LRERPV
+419 
-425 KRGLQDYRQIVR
+425 
-437 CDPVQSVPVRCIE
+437 
-450 VDSPDHCY
+450 
-458 LVTRGFIRTHNS
+458 S

-896 LLNDEHRAM
+896 LLNDEHRTM

>member
-12 EYMSGVLDGSVPACP
+12 EYMSGVLDGSVPACS

-42 WGPEGGDYYFDEKEA
+42 WGAEGGDYYFDEKEA

-69 TKGELAGRP
+69 TKGELAGRA

-84 QVFLLTTLFGWKS
+84 QCFLLTTLFGWKA

-103 FRSAYVEVPRGN
+103 FRSAYVEVGRGN
-115 GKALALD
+115 GK
-122 TEIPTP
+122 
-128 DGFKLMRDLKVG
+128 
-140 DLVYGT
+140 
-146 DGKACH
+146 
-152 VIAATDVM
+152 
-160 RGRPCYEV
+160 
-168 EFSTGEVIV
+168 
-177 ADAKH
+177 
-182 EWVTDSRYDRDRLKG
+182 
-197 QNNKHI
+197 
-203 GPKPCV
+203 
-209 KTTEEIAASVF
+209 
-220 CRGEHNHRIEVAAP
+220 
-234 VDGVCHELPIPPYL
+234 
-248 LGLWLGDGA
+248 
-257 TNSSRFTCSDKDVE
+257 
-271 IIERIKA
+271 
-278 LGYPVHK
+278 
-285 VKGSCAWSIS
+285 
-295 TGLKDRDSKTN
+295 
-306 SFQVQLRRLGVLGNK
+306 
-321 HIPNAYMNAPFSD
+321 
-334 RLELLQGLMDTDG
+334 
-347 FISKGQGQCEFVQ
+347 
-360 KKREIALGVYTLA
+360 
-373 ASLGMRPTIHAKRAF
+373 
-388 CNGKDCGI
+388 
-396 VYRVMF
+396 
-402 HAYREIPV
+402 
-410 FKLKRKLER
+410 
-419 LRERPV
+419 
-425 KRGLQDYRQIVR
+425 
-437 CDPVQSVPVRCIE
+437 
-450 VDSPDHCY
+450 
-458 LVTRGFIRTHNS
+458 S

-624 IYTLDPDDDWKSD
+624 IYTLDPDDDWKSGK
-637 EALAK
+637 ALAK

-734 IDGASHYY
+734 IDGSSHYY

>member
-12 EYMSGVLDGSVPACP
+12 EYMSGVLDGSVPACS
-27 FVKQAVQRQLNDLRR
+27 FVKQAVQRQLNDLKR
-42 WGPEGGDYYFDEKEA
+42 WDAEGGDYYFDEKEA

-69 TKGELAGRP
+69 TKGELAGRA

-84 QVFLLTTLFGWKS
+84 QCFLLTTLFGWKA

-103 FRSAYVEVPRGN
+103 FRSAYVEVARGN
-115 GKALALD
+115 GK
-122 TEIPTP
+122 
-128 DGFKLMRDLKVG
+128 
-140 DLVYGT
+140 
-146 DGKACH
+146 
-152 VIAATDVM
+152 
-160 RGRPCYEV
+160 
-168 EFSTGEVIV
+168 
-177 ADAKH
+177 
-182 EWVTDSRYDRDRLKG
+182 
-197 QNNKHI
+197 
-203 GPKPCV
+203 
-209 KTTEEIAASVF
+209 
-220 CRGEHNHRIEVAAP
+220 
-234 VDGVCHELPIPPYL
+234 
-248 LGLWLGDGA
+248 
-257 TNSSRFTCSDKDVE
+257 
-271 IIERIKA
+271 
-278 LGYPVHK
+278 
-285 VKGSCAWSIS
+285 
-295 TGLKDRDSKTN
+295 
-306 SFQVQLRRLGVLGNK
+306 
-321 HIPNAYMNAPFSD
+321 
-334 RLELLQGLMDTDG
+334 
-347 FISKGQGQCEFVQ
+347 
-360 KKREIALGVYTLA
+360 
-373 ASLGMRPTIHAKRAF
+373 
-388 CNGKDCGI
+388 
-396 VYRVMF
+396 
-402 HAYREIPV
+402 
-410 FKLKRKLER
+410 
-419 LRERPV
+419 
-425 KRGLQDYRQIVR
+425 
-437 CDPVQSVPVRCIE
+437 
-450 VDSPDHCY
+450 
-458 LVTRGFIRTHNS
+458 S

-734 IDGASHYY
+734 IDGSSHYY

>member
-12 EYMSGVLDGSVPACP
+12 EYMRGVLDGSVPACS

-42 WGPEGGDYYFDEKEA
+42 WGAEGGDYYFDEKEA

-69 TKGELAGRP
+69 TKGELAGRA

-84 QVFLLTTLFGWKS
+84 QCFLLTTLFGWKA

-103 FRSAYVEVPRGN
+103 FRSAYVEVARGN
-115 GKALALD
+115 GK
-122 TEIPTP
+122 
-128 DGFKLMRDLKVG
+128 
-140 DLVYGT
+140 
-146 DGKACH
+146 
-152 VIAATDVM
+152 
-160 RGRPCYEV
+160 
-168 EFSTGEVIV
+168 
-177 ADAKH
+177 
-182 EWVTDSRYDRDRLKG
+182 
-197 QNNKHI
+197 
-203 GPKPCV
+203 
-209 KTTEEIAASVF
+209 
-220 CRGEHNHRIEVAAP
+220 
-234 VDGVCHELPIPPYL
+234 
-248 LGLWLGDGA
+248 
-257 TNSSRFTCSDKDVE
+257 
-271 IIERIKA
+271 
-278 LGYPVHK
+278 
-285 VKGSCAWSIS
+285 
-295 TGLKDRDSKTN
+295 
-306 SFQVQLRRLGVLGNK
+306 
-321 HIPNAYMNAPFSD
+321 
-334 RLELLQGLMDTDG
+334 
-347 FISKGQGQCEFVQ
+347 
-360 KKREIALGVYTLA
+360 
-373 ASLGMRPTIHAKRAF
+373 
-388 CNGKDCGI
+388 
-396 VYRVMF
+396 
-402 HAYREIPV
+402 
-410 FKLKRKLER
+410 
-419 LRERPV
+419 
-425 KRGLQDYRQIVR
+425 
-437 CDPVQSVPVRCIE
+437 
-450 VDSPDHCY
+450 
-458 LVTRGFIRTHNS
+458 S

-734 IDGASHYY
+734 IDGSSHYY

-872 YPRKDAP
+872 YPRKGAP
-879 ENKIDGVVAGIM
+879 ENKIDGVVSGIM

-896 LLNDEHRAM
+896 LLNDEHRTM

>member
-12 EYMSGVLDGSVPACP
+12 EYMSGVLDGSVPACS
-27 FVKQAVQRQLNDLRR
+27 FVKQAVQRQLNDLKR
-42 WGPEGGDYYFDEKEA
+42 WGAEGGDYCFDEKEA

-69 TKGELAGRP
+69 TKGELAGRA

-84 QVFLLTTLFGWKS
+84 QCFLLTTLFGWKA

-103 FRSAYVEVPRGN
+103 FRSAYVEVSRGN
-115 GKALALD
+115 GK
-122 TEIPTP
+122 
-128 DGFKLMRDLKVG
+128 
-140 DLVYGT
+140 
-146 DGKACH
+146 
-152 VIAATDVM
+152 
-160 RGRPCYEV
+160 
-168 EFSTGEVIV
+168 
-177 ADAKH
+177 
-182 EWVTDSRYDRDRLKG
+182 
-197 QNNKHI
+197 
-203 GPKPCV
+203 
-209 KTTEEIAASVF
+209 
-220 CRGEHNHRIEVAAP
+220 
-234 VDGVCHELPIPPYL
+234 
-248 LGLWLGDGA
+248 
-257 TNSSRFTCSDKDVE
+257 
-271 IIERIKA
+271 
-278 LGYPVHK
+278 
-285 VKGSCAWSIS
+285 
-295 TGLKDRDSKTN
+295 
-306 SFQVQLRRLGVLGNK
+306 
-321 HIPNAYMNAPFSD
+321 
-334 RLELLQGLMDTDG
+334 
-347 FISKGQGQCEFVQ
+347 
-360 KKREIALGVYTLA
+360 
-373 ASLGMRPTIHAKRAF
+373 
-388 CNGKDCGI
+388 
-396 VYRVMF
+396 
-402 HAYREIPV
+402 
-410 FKLKRKLER
+410 
-419 LRERPV
+419 
-425 KRGLQDYRQIVR
+425 
-437 CDPVQSVPVRCIE
+437 
-450 VDSPDHCY
+450 
-458 LVTRGFIRTHNS
+458 S

-734 IDGASHYY
+734 IDGSSHYY

-896 LLNDEHRAM
+896 LLNDEHRTM

>member
-12 EYMSGVLDGSVPACP
+12 EYMRGVLDGSVPACS

-69 TKGELAGRP
+69 TKGELAGRA

-84 QVFLLTTLFGWKS
+84 QCFLLTTLFGWKA

-103 FRSAYVEVPRGN
+103 FRSAYVEVGRGN
-115 GKALALD
+115 GK
-122 TEIPTP
+122 
-128 DGFKLMRDLKVG
+128 
-140 DLVYGT
+140 
-146 DGKACH
+146 
-152 VIAATDVM
+152 
-160 RGRPCYEV
+160 
-168 EFSTGEVIV
+168 
-177 ADAKH
+177 
-182 EWVTDSRYDRDRLKG
+182 
-197 QNNKHI
+197 
-203 GPKPCV
+203 
-209 KTTEEIAASVF
+209 
-220 CRGEHNHRIEVAAP
+220 
-234 VDGVCHELPIPPYL
+234 
-248 LGLWLGDGA
+248 
-257 TNSSRFTCSDKDVE
+257 
-271 IIERIKA
+271 
-278 LGYPVHK
+278 
-285 VKGSCAWSIS
+285 
-295 TGLKDRDSKTN
+295 
-306 SFQVQLRRLGVLGNK
+306 
-321 HIPNAYMNAPFSD
+321 
-334 RLELLQGLMDTDG
+334 
-347 FISKGQGQCEFVQ
+347 
-360 KKREIALGVYTLA
+360 
-373 ASLGMRPTIHAKRAF
+373 
-388 CNGKDCGI
+388 
-396 VYRVMF
+396 
-402 HAYREIPV
+402 
-410 FKLKRKLER
+410 
-419 LRERPV
+419 
-425 KRGLQDYRQIVR
+425 
-437 CDPVQSVPVRCIE
+437 
-450 VDSPDHCY
+450 
-458 LVTRGFIRTHNS
+458 S

-617 DESYFGI
+617 DESYFGV

-734 IDGASHYY
+734 IDGSSHYY

>member
-12 EYMSGVLDGSVPACP
+12 EYMSGVLDGSVPACS

-69 TKGELAGRP
+69 TKGELAGRA

-84 QVFLLTTLFGWKS
+84 QCFLLTTLFGWKA

-103 FRSAYVEVPRGN
+103 FRSAYVEVGRGN
-115 GKALALD
+115 GK
-122 TEIPTP
+122 
-128 DGFKLMRDLKVG
+128 
-140 DLVYGT
+140 
-146 DGKACH
+146 
-152 VIAATDVM
+152 
-160 RGRPCYEV
+160 
-168 EFSTGEVIV
+168 
-177 ADAKH
+177 
-182 EWVTDSRYDRDRLKG
+182 
-197 QNNKHI
+197 
-203 GPKPCV
+203 
-209 KTTEEIAASVF
+209 
-220 CRGEHNHRIEVAAP
+220 
-234 VDGVCHELPIPPYL
+234 
-248 LGLWLGDGA
+248 
-257 TNSSRFTCSDKDVE
+257 
-271 IIERIKA
+271 
-278 LGYPVHK
+278 
-285 VKGSCAWSIS
+285 
-295 TGLKDRDSKTN
+295 
-306 SFQVQLRRLGVLGNK
+306 
-321 HIPNAYMNAPFSD
+321 
-334 RLELLQGLMDTDG
+334 
-347 FISKGQGQCEFVQ
+347 
-360 KKREIALGVYTLA
+360 
-373 ASLGMRPTIHAKRAF
+373 
-388 CNGKDCGI
+388 
-396 VYRVMF
+396 
-402 HAYREIPV
+402 
-410 FKLKRKLER
+410 
-419 LRERPV
+419 
-425 KRGLQDYRQIVR
+425 
-437 CDPVQSVPVRCIE
+437 
-450 VDSPDHCY
+450 
-458 LVTRGFIRTHNS
+458 S

-617 DESYFGI
+617 DESYFGV

-734 IDGASHYY
+734 IDGSSHYY

>member
-12 EYMSGVLDGSVPACP
+12 EYMRGVLDGSVPACS

-69 TKGELAGRP
+69 TKGELAGRA

-84 QVFLLTTLFGWKS
+84 QCFLLTTLFGWKA

-103 FRSAYVEVPRGN
+103 FRSAYVEVGRGN
-115 GKALALD
+115 GK
-122 TEIPTP
+122 
-128 DGFKLMRDLKVG
+128 
-140 DLVYGT
+140 
-146 DGKACH
+146 
-152 VIAATDVM
+152 
-160 RGRPCYEV
+160 
-168 EFSTGEVIV
+168 
-177 ADAKH
+177 
-182 EWVTDSRYDRDRLKG
+182 
-197 QNNKHI
+197 
-203 GPKPCV
+203 
-209 KTTEEIAASVF
+209 
-220 CRGEHNHRIEVAAP
+220 
-234 VDGVCHELPIPPYL
+234 
-248 LGLWLGDGA
+248 
-257 TNSSRFTCSDKDVE
+257 
-271 IIERIKA
+271 
-278 LGYPVHK
+278 
-285 VKGSCAWSIS
+285 
-295 TGLKDRDSKTN
+295 
-306 SFQVQLRRLGVLGNK
+306 
-321 HIPNAYMNAPFSD
+321 
-334 RLELLQGLMDTDG
+334 
-347 FISKGQGQCEFVQ
+347 
-360 KKREIALGVYTLA
+360 
-373 ASLGMRPTIHAKRAF
+373 
-388 CNGKDCGI
+388 
-396 VYRVMF
+396 
-402 HAYREIPV
+402 
-410 FKLKRKLER
+410 
-419 LRERPV
+419 
-425 KRGLQDYRQIVR
+425 
-437 CDPVQSVPVRCIE
+437 
-450 VDSPDHCY
+450 
-458 LVTRGFIRTHNS
+458 S

-704 SDFDGE
+704 PDFDGE

-734 IDGASHYY
+734 IDGSSHYY

>member
-12 EYMSGVLDGSVPACP
+12 EYMSGVLDGSVPACS

-69 TKGELAGRP
+69 TKGELAGRA

-84 QVFLLTTLFGWKS
+84 QCFLLTTLFGWKA

-103 FRSAYVEVPRGN
+103 FRSAYVEVGRGN
-115 GKALALD
+115 GK
-122 TEIPTP
+122 
-128 DGFKLMRDLKVG
+128 
-140 DLVYGT
+140 
-146 DGKACH
+146 
-152 VIAATDVM
+152 
-160 RGRPCYEV
+160 
-168 EFSTGEVIV
+168 
-177 ADAKH
+177 
-182 EWVTDSRYDRDRLKG
+182 
-197 QNNKHI
+197 
-203 GPKPCV
+203 
-209 KTTEEIAASVF
+209 
-220 CRGEHNHRIEVAAP
+220 
-234 VDGVCHELPIPPYL
+234 
-248 LGLWLGDGA
+248 
-257 TNSSRFTCSDKDVE
+257 
-271 IIERIKA
+271 
-278 LGYPVHK
+278 
-285 VKGSCAWSIS
+285 
-295 TGLKDRDSKTN
+295 
-306 SFQVQLRRLGVLGNK
+306 
-321 HIPNAYMNAPFSD
+321 
-334 RLELLQGLMDTDG
+334 
-347 FISKGQGQCEFVQ
+347 
-360 KKREIALGVYTLA
+360 
-373 ASLGMRPTIHAKRAF
+373 
-388 CNGKDCGI
+388 
-396 VYRVMF
+396 
-402 HAYREIPV
+402 
-410 FKLKRKLER
+410 
-419 LRERPV
+419 
-425 KRGLQDYRQIVR
+425 
-437 CDPVQSVPVRCIE
+437 
-450 VDSPDHCY
+450 
-458 LVTRGFIRTHNS
+458 S

-624 IYTLDPDDDWKSD
+624 IYTLDPDDDWKSGK
-637 EALAK
+637 ALAK

-734 IDGASHYY
+734 IDGSSHYY

>member
-1 MKKPDY
+1 MKKTDY

-12 EYMSGVLDGSVPACP
+12 EYMRGVLDGSVPACS

-69 TKGELAGRP
+69 TKGELAGRA

-84 QVFLLTTLFGWKS
+84 QCFLLTTLFGWKA

-103 FRSAYVEVPRGN
+103 FRSAYVEVGRGN
-115 GKALALD
+115 GK
-122 TEIPTP
+122 
-128 DGFKLMRDLKVG
+128 
-140 DLVYGT
+140 
-146 DGKACH
+146 
-152 VIAATDVM
+152 
-160 RGRPCYEV
+160 
-168 EFSTGEVIV
+168 
-177 ADAKH
+177 
-182 EWVTDSRYDRDRLKG
+182 
-197 QNNKHI
+197 
-203 GPKPCV
+203 
-209 KTTEEIAASVF
+209 
-220 CRGEHNHRIEVAAP
+220 
-234 VDGVCHELPIPPYL
+234 
-248 LGLWLGDGA
+248 
-257 TNSSRFTCSDKDVE
+257 
-271 IIERIKA
+271 
-278 LGYPVHK
+278 
-285 VKGSCAWSIS
+285 
-295 TGLKDRDSKTN
+295 
-306 SFQVQLRRLGVLGNK
+306 
-321 HIPNAYMNAPFSD
+321 
-334 RLELLQGLMDTDG
+334 
-347 FISKGQGQCEFVQ
+347 
-360 KKREIALGVYTLA
+360 
-373 ASLGMRPTIHAKRAF
+373 
-388 CNGKDCGI
+388 
-396 VYRVMF
+396 
-402 HAYREIPV
+402 
-410 FKLKRKLER
+410 
-419 LRERPV
+419 
-425 KRGLQDYRQIVR
+425 
-437 CDPVQSVPVRCIE
+437 
-450 VDSPDHCY
+450 
-458 LVTRGFIRTHNS
+458 S

-734 IDGASHYY
+734 IDGSSHYY

>member
-12 EYMSGVLDGSVPACP
+12 EYMRGVLDGSVPACS

-69 TKGELAGRP
+69 TKGELAGRA

-84 QVFLLTTLFGWKS
+84 QCFLLTTLFGWKA

-103 FRSAYVEVPRGN
+103 FRSAYVEVGRGN
-115 GKALALD
+115 GK
-122 TEIPTP
+122 
-128 DGFKLMRDLKVG
+128 
-140 DLVYGT
+140 
-146 DGKACH
+146 
-152 VIAATDVM
+152 
-160 RGRPCYEV
+160 
-168 EFSTGEVIV
+168 
-177 ADAKH
+177 
-182 EWVTDSRYDRDRLKG
+182 
-197 QNNKHI
+197 
-203 GPKPCV
+203 
-209 KTTEEIAASVF
+209 
-220 CRGEHNHRIEVAAP
+220 
-234 VDGVCHELPIPPYL
+234 
-248 LGLWLGDGA
+248 
-257 TNSSRFTCSDKDVE
+257 
-271 IIERIKA
+271 
-278 LGYPVHK
+278 
-285 VKGSCAWSIS
+285 
-295 TGLKDRDSKTN
+295 
-306 SFQVQLRRLGVLGNK
+306 
-321 HIPNAYMNAPFSD
+321 
-334 RLELLQGLMDTDG
+334 
-347 FISKGQGQCEFVQ
+347 
-360 KKREIALGVYTLA
+360 
-373 ASLGMRPTIHAKRAF
+373 
-388 CNGKDCGI
+388 
-396 VYRVMF
+396 
-402 HAYREIPV
+402 
-410 FKLKRKLER
+410 
-419 LRERPV
+419 
-425 KRGLQDYRQIVR
+425 
-437 CDPVQSVPVRCIE
+437 
-450 VDSPDHCY
+450 
-458 LVTRGFIRTHNS
+458 S

-649 SVRPEVIRALQ
+649 SARPEVIRALQ

-734 IDGASHYY
+734 IDGSSHYY

>member
-12 EYMSGVLDGSVPACP
+12 EYMSGVLDGSVPACS

-42 WGPEGGDYYFDEKEA
+42 WGAEGGDYYFDEKEA

-69 TKGELAGRP
+69 TKGELAGRA

-84 QVFLLTTLFGWKS
+84 QCFLLTTLFGWKA

-103 FRSAYVEVPRGN
+103 FRSAYVEVSRGN
-115 GKALALD
+115 GK
-122 TEIPTP
+122 
-128 DGFKLMRDLKVG
+128 
-140 DLVYGT
+140 
-146 DGKACH
+146 
-152 VIAATDVM
+152 
-160 RGRPCYEV
+160 
-168 EFSTGEVIV
+168 
-177 ADAKH
+177 
-182 EWVTDSRYDRDRLKG
+182 
-197 QNNKHI
+197 
-203 GPKPCV
+203 
-209 KTTEEIAASVF
+209 
-220 CRGEHNHRIEVAAP
+220 
-234 VDGVCHELPIPPYL
+234 
-248 LGLWLGDGA
+248 
-257 TNSSRFTCSDKDVE
+257 
-271 IIERIKA
+271 
-278 LGYPVHK
+278 
-285 VKGSCAWSIS
+285 
-295 TGLKDRDSKTN
+295 
-306 SFQVQLRRLGVLGNK
+306 
-321 HIPNAYMNAPFSD
+321 
-334 RLELLQGLMDTDG
+334 
-347 FISKGQGQCEFVQ
+347 
-360 KKREIALGVYTLA
+360 
-373 ASLGMRPTIHAKRAF
+373 
-388 CNGKDCGI
+388 
-396 VYRVMF
+396 
-402 HAYREIPV
+402 
-410 FKLKRKLER
+410 
-419 LRERPV
+419 
-425 KRGLQDYRQIVR
+425 
-437 CDPVQSVPVRCIE
+437 
-450 VDSPDHCY
+450 
-458 LVTRGFIRTHNS
+458 S

-595 DRTGI
+595 DRAGI

-728 KIFQRK
+728 KIFQKK
-734 IDGASHYY
+734 IDGSSHYY
-742 LFGDYWLPRTAIE
+742 LFEDYWLPRTAIE

>member
-12 EYMSGVLDGSVPACP
+12 EYMSGVLDGSVPACS
-27 FVKQAVQRQLNDLRR
+27 FVKQAVQRQLNDLKR
-42 WGPEGGDYYFDEKEA
+42 WGAEGGDYYFDEKEA

-69 TKGELAGRP
+69 TKGELAGRA

-84 QVFLLTTLFGWKS
+84 QCFLLTTLFGWKA

-103 FRSAYVEVPRGN
+103 FRSAYVEVARGN
-115 GKALALD
+115 GK
-122 TEIPTP
+122 
-128 DGFKLMRDLKVG
+128 
-140 DLVYGT
+140 
-146 DGKACH
+146 
-152 VIAATDVM
+152 
-160 RGRPCYEV
+160 
-168 EFSTGEVIV
+168 
-177 ADAKH
+177 
-182 EWVTDSRYDRDRLKG
+182 
-197 QNNKHI
+197 
-203 GPKPCV
+203 
-209 KTTEEIAASVF
+209 
-220 CRGEHNHRIEVAAP
+220 
-234 VDGVCHELPIPPYL
+234 
-248 LGLWLGDGA
+248 
-257 TNSSRFTCSDKDVE
+257 
-271 IIERIKA
+271 
-278 LGYPVHK
+278 
-285 VKGSCAWSIS
+285 
-295 TGLKDRDSKTN
+295 
-306 SFQVQLRRLGVLGNK
+306 
-321 HIPNAYMNAPFSD
+321 
-334 RLELLQGLMDTDG
+334 
-347 FISKGQGQCEFVQ
+347 
-360 KKREIALGVYTLA
+360 
-373 ASLGMRPTIHAKRAF
+373 
-388 CNGKDCGI
+388 
-396 VYRVMF
+396 
-402 HAYREIPV
+402 
-410 FKLKRKLER
+410 
-419 LRERPV
+419 
-425 KRGLQDYRQIVR
+425 
-437 CDPVQSVPVRCIE
+437 
-450 VDSPDHCY
+450 
-458 LVTRGFIRTHNS
+458 S

-637 EALAK
+637 KALAK

-734 IDGASHYY
+734 IDGSSHYY

>member
-12 EYMSGVLDGSVPACP
+12 EYMSGVLDGSVPACS

-69 TKGELAGRP
+69 TKGELAGRA

-84 QVFLLTTLFGWKS
+84 QCFLLTTLFGWKA

-103 FRSAYVEVPRGN
+103 FRSAYVEVGRGN
-115 GKALALD
+115 GK
-122 TEIPTP
+122 
-128 DGFKLMRDLKVG
+128 
-140 DLVYGT
+140 
-146 DGKACH
+146 
-152 VIAATDVM
+152 
-160 RGRPCYEV
+160 
-168 EFSTGEVIV
+168 
-177 ADAKH
+177 
-182 EWVTDSRYDRDRLKG
+182 
-197 QNNKHI
+197 
-203 GPKPCV
+203 
-209 KTTEEIAASVF
+209 
-220 CRGEHNHRIEVAAP
+220 
-234 VDGVCHELPIPPYL
+234 
-248 LGLWLGDGA
+248 
-257 TNSSRFTCSDKDVE
+257 
-271 IIERIKA
+271 
-278 LGYPVHK
+278 
-285 VKGSCAWSIS
+285 
-295 TGLKDRDSKTN
+295 
-306 SFQVQLRRLGVLGNK
+306 
-321 HIPNAYMNAPFSD
+321 
-334 RLELLQGLMDTDG
+334 
-347 FISKGQGQCEFVQ
+347 
-360 KKREIALGVYTLA
+360 
-373 ASLGMRPTIHAKRAF
+373 
-388 CNGKDCGI
+388 
-396 VYRVMF
+396 
-402 HAYREIPV
+402 
-410 FKLKRKLER
+410 
-419 LRERPV
+419 
-425 KRGLQDYRQIVR
+425 
-437 CDPVQSVPVRCIE
+437 
-450 VDSPDHCY
+450 
-458 LVTRGFIRTHNS
+458 S

-617 DESYFGI
+617 DESYFGV

-734 IDGASHYY
+734 IDGSSHYY

-836 QFQALVL
+836 QLQALVL

>member
-12 EYMSGVLDGSVPACP
+12 EYMRGVLDGSVPACS

-42 WGPEGGDYYFDEKEA
+42 WGAEGGDYYFDEKEA

-69 TKGELAGRP
+69 TKGELAGRA

-84 QVFLLTTLFGWKS
+84 QCFLLTTLFGWKA

-103 FRSAYVEVPRGN
+103 FRSAYVEVSRGN
-115 GKALALD
+115 GK
-122 TEIPTP
+122 
-128 DGFKLMRDLKVG
+128 
-140 DLVYGT
+140 
-146 DGKACH
+146 
-152 VIAATDVM
+152 
-160 RGRPCYEV
+160 
-168 EFSTGEVIV
+168 
-177 ADAKH
+177 
-182 EWVTDSRYDRDRLKG
+182 
-197 QNNKHI
+197 
-203 GPKPCV
+203 
-209 KTTEEIAASVF
+209 
-220 CRGEHNHRIEVAAP
+220 
-234 VDGVCHELPIPPYL
+234 
-248 LGLWLGDGA
+248 
-257 TNSSRFTCSDKDVE
+257 
-271 IIERIKA
+271 
-278 LGYPVHK
+278 
-285 VKGSCAWSIS
+285 
-295 TGLKDRDSKTN
+295 
-306 SFQVQLRRLGVLGNK
+306 
-321 HIPNAYMNAPFSD
+321 
-334 RLELLQGLMDTDG
+334 
-347 FISKGQGQCEFVQ
+347 
-360 KKREIALGVYTLA
+360 
-373 ASLGMRPTIHAKRAF
+373 
-388 CNGKDCGI
+388 
-396 VYRVMF
+396 
-402 HAYREIPV
+402 
-410 FKLKRKLER
+410 
-419 LRERPV
+419 
-425 KRGLQDYRQIVR
+425 
-437 CDPVQSVPVRCIE
+437 
-450 VDSPDHCY
+450 
-458 LVTRGFIRTHNS
+458 S

-637 EALAK
+637 KALAK

-734 IDGASHYY
+734 IDGSSHYY